1 MALDLLQLKHFLYI
15 ITVIGLLPLQAQ
27 QGSQDR
33 NYRSTPPSCSSSD
46 HQAVSDSPQPRRLL
60 SCALDPVLPHWKCDS
75 LIQIHLG
82 HYCTIW

>member
-33 NYRSTPPSCSSSD
+33 NYRSTPPSCSRSD
-46 HQAVSDSPQPRRLL
+46 HQAVSDSPQPRQLL